1 MLTWLEAR
9 VSSLTKQLRL
19 VVGELTDV
27 GRRRERNQ
35 DNVTHFVPDDPDLF
49 ANRGALFV
57 VCDGMGGHA
66 AGEIASE
73 IGVRTIREEYFQQS
87 EDDALQALD
96 RAIRVANTAIYEHAH
111 EHLAHSGMGTTC
123 VATVLLGGRGYFVN
137 IGDSR
142 GYIVRDGR
150 MRQVT
155 HDHSWVA
162 EQVRAGVL
170 TEDQA
175 RTHTH
180 RNVIT
185 RSLGTQ
191 PEVAADLFI
200 ETIHPG
206 DRILLC
212 SDGLHGYVPEAEI
225 KSIVLEHE
233 PETGVRQLIDMAN
246 ANGGPDNITAI
257 LVTVL
262 DAPAAVD
269 TVTLP
274 AVRPAPRSGDL
285 ADLPTMPP
293 EPSPGHVLNLHPA
306 TTAPREVAMAP
317 LPAHAT
323 LERERGAAPTVGLRV
338 LAVAALCLLAFGIW
352 DLLAG
357 PYASG
362 RAAYAR
368 ALRDI
373 SAAQTAANAAATQSP
388 DQALASLATQR
399 AQLRTDLATLQLDAT
414 GRAKVQSALDVTIA
428 GAVQRVLTNYNTTNR
443 ITVLPD
449 TSLASYTVSCASATV
464 APGALGVI
472 SGGPG
477 SGGESGLPQIYVV
490 SSSGALYALSLSSG
504 TVTCGAAP
512 VIPAGVHAI
521 ATDGDQ
527 LYALVQ
533 QTAGWTVMQLSAT
546 SAPAVKI
553 TLPTDQTVA
562 PSTLAVLGGDAY
574 VVYPKGNG
582 SEILH
587 YGGADL
593 KKPAQTLGTATA
605 VNALRLTAA
614 GTPVMLLADG
624 SLATWDAAGQVH
636 AVPVTLATPAQT
648 SDPRNYSVAT
658 PVPVIA
664 PTATPAPATPTP
676 TTAPAT
682 PSPTGSPATGSIA
695 PAATATTTGTPSATP
710 AASPTP
716 TVAPAATGTTT
727 AAPST
732 LFDGPTSLAADRV
745 PGADLFIGDG
755 SAPRVVRFTVSGGEL
770 TLARQY
776 VYPGEKTPLRG
787 IASTPDG
794 AHLFAWSGDQLV
806 EVTLPA

>member
-1 MLTWLEAR
+1 M
-9 VSSLTKQLRL
+9 TKQLRL
-19 VVGELTDV
+19 AVGELTDV

-35 DNVTHFVPDDPDLF
+35 DNVTHLVPDDPDLF
-49 ANRGALFV
+49 AKRGALFV

-73 IGVRTIREEYFQQS
+73 IGVRTIREQYYQPS

-96 RAIRVANTAIYEHAH
+96 RAVRTANTAIFEHAH

-123 VATVLLGGRGYFVN
+123 VAAVLLGGRGYFVN

-142 GYIVRDGR
+142 GYIVSDGKL
-150 MRQVT
+150 RQVT

-170 TEDQA
+170 TADQA

-206 DRILLC
+206 DHILLC
-212 SDGLHGYVPEAEI
+212 SDGLHGYVPEETI
-225 KSIVLEHE
+225 KATVLEHE
-233 PETGVRQLIDMAN
+233 PEAGVRQLIDLAN

-262 DAPAAVD
+262 DAPVAVD

-274 AVRPAPRSGDL
+274 VAKPAPKSGDV
-285 ADLPTMPP
+285 ADLPTAPP
-293 EPSPGHVLNLHPA
+293 DFSLRQPLNLHPV
-306 TTAPREVAMAP
+306 TTAPREAAMAP
-317 LPAHAT
+317 ISLGEARAS
-323 LERERGAAPTVGLRV
+323 RRGVWPMVGLRL
-338 LAVAALCLLAFGIW
+338 LAVAALCLLAFGVW

-357 PYASG
+357 PYATG

-368 ALRDI
+368 AQRDI
-373 SAAQTAANAAATQSP
+373 SAAHTAANAAATEDP
-388 DQALASLATQR
+388 DQALASLAAQR
-399 AQLRTDLATLQLDAT
+399 QQLRSDLATLQLDAT
-414 GRAKVQSALDVTIA
+414 GRAQLQAALDVTIT
-428 GAVQRVLTNYNTTNR
+428 GAVQRVLTTYNDTNH
-443 ITVLPD
+443 ITVLPP
-449 TSLASYTVSCASATV
+449 TSLASYSVACASATV
-464 APGALGVI
+464 APGALGVV
-472 SGGPG
+472 GGAPG
-477 SGGESGLPQIYVV
+477 SGGEAALPHLYAV
-490 SSSGALYALSLSSG
+490 SASGALYALSLSTG
-504 TVTCGAAP
+504 TVTCGATP

-521 ATDGDQ
+521 VADGDQ

-533 QTAGWTVMQLSAT
+533 QTAGWTVMQLSAAA
-546 SAPAVKI
+546 APATKI
-553 TLPTDQTVA
+553 TLPTDGTAA
-562 PSTLAVLGGDAY
+562 PSTLAVLGGDVF
-574 VVYPKGNG
+574 VVYPKGSG

-587 YGGADL
+587 YGGTDL
-593 KKPAQTLGTATA
+593 KKPVQTLGTATT
-605 VNALRLTAA
+605 VNALRLTTG
-614 GTPVMLLADG
+614 GTPYLLLADG
-624 SLATWDAAGQVH
+624 SLASWDAAGQIH
-636 AVPVTLATPAQT
+636 AVSVSLAAPVRTG
-648 SDPRNYSVAT
+648 DPRAYTAAT

-682 PSPTGSPATGSIA
+682 PTITASPAAGAIQ
-695 PAATATTTGTPSATP
+695 PAATATAGGTPAATAVASPAPTATP
-710 AASPTP
+710 AASP
-716 TVAPAATGTTT
+716 AATGTAT
-727 AAPST
+727 AAPTT
-732 LFDGPTSLAADRV
+732 LFDGPASIAADRAASA
-745 PGADLFIGDG
+745 GLFIGDG
-755 SAPRVVRFTVSGGEL
+755 GTPRVVRFTVSGGAL

-776 VYPGEKTPLRG
+776 VYPDAMTPLRG
-787 IASTPDG
+787 IASAPDG

>member
-1 MLTWLEAR
+1 MLTRLEAG

-19 VVGELTDV
+19 SVGELTDV

-35 DNVTHFVPDDPDLF
+35 DNVTHLVPDDPELF
-49 ANRGALFV
+49 TKRGALFV

-73 IGVRTIREEYFQQS
+73 IGVRTIREEYFQPS
-87 EDDALQALD
+87 DDDALQALD
-96 RAIRVANTAIYEHAH
+96 RAVRAANTAIYEHAH

-123 VATVLLGGRGYFVN
+123 VAVVLMGGRGYFVN

-142 GYIVRDGR
+142 GYIVRDGK
-150 MRQVT
+150 MRQIT

-212 SDGLHGYVPEAEI
+212 SDGLHGYVQEETI
-225 KSIVLEHE
+225 KSTVLEHE
-233 PETGVRQLIDMAN
+233 PETGVRQLIDLAN
-246 ANGGPDNITAI
+246 ANGGPDNITAV

-274 AVRPAPRSGDL
+274 AIKPAPRSGDL
-285 ADLPTMPP
+285 ADLPTAPP
-293 EPSPGHVLNLHPA
+293 ELTPHKPLNLHPV
-306 TTAPREVAMAP
+306 TTTPREATMAP
-317 LPAHAT
+317 IPIREARTSGRGVLPM
-323 LERERGAAPTVGLRV
+323 VGLRV
-338 LAVAALCLLAFGIW
+338 LALAALCLLAFGIW

-368 ALRDI
+368 ALRDVT
-373 SAAQTAANAAATQSP
+373 AAQDAANAAATQEP
-388 DQALASLATQR
+388 DQALSSLAAQR
-399 AQLRTDLATLQLDAT
+399 QQLRSDLVTLQLDAT
-414 GRAKVQSALDVTIA
+414 GRAKLQTALDVTIA
-428 GAVQRVLTNYNTTNR
+428 GAVQRVLTTYNTTNH
-443 ITVLPD
+443 ISVLAD
-449 TSLASYTVSCASATV
+449 SSLARYTVSCASATV
-464 APGALGVI
+464 APGALGVV

-477 SGGESGLPQIYVV
+477 SSGEAALPQLYAL
-490 SSSGALYALSLSSG
+490 SGSGALYTLSLGPG
-504 TVTCGAAP
+504 TATCGASPMIAS
-512 VIPAGVHAI
+512 GVHAI
-521 ATDGDQ
+521 VTDGDQ

-533 QTAGWTVMQLSAT
+533 QPTGWTVMQMTAT
-546 SAPAVKI
+546 TAPAVKI
-553 TLPTDQTVA
+553 TLPTDETAA
-562 PSTLAVLGGDAY
+562 PSTLAALGGDVF

-593 KKPAQTLGTATA
+593 KKPAQTLSTATA
-605 VNALRLTAA
+605 VNALRLTMA
-614 GTPVMLLADG
+614 GTPFLLLADG
-624 SLATWDAAGQVH
+624 SIASWDVAGQMH
-636 AVPVTLATPAQT
+636 PVTVSLAAPVQT
-648 SDPRNYSVAT
+648 SDPHAYTVAT
-658 PVPVIA
+658 PVPEIA

-676 TTAPAT
+676 TAAPAT
-682 PSPTGSPATGSIA
+682 PSPTTA
-695 PAATATTTGTPSATP
+695 PASGSVAPASTATAGGTPASTAAPNPTATT
-710 AASPTP
+710 
-716 TVAPAATGTTT
+716 APT
-727 AAPST
+727 AAGSTSAAPNT
-732 LFDGPTSLAADRV
+732 LFDGPASIAADRS
-745 PGADLFIGDG
+745 PAASLFVGDA

-776 VYPGEKTPLRG
+776 VYAATMTPLRG
-787 IASTPDG
+787 IASTADG
-794 AHLFAWSGDQLV
+794 AHLFAWSGSQLI

>member
-1 MLTWLEAR
+1 M
-9 VSSLTKQLRL
+9 TKQLRIA
-19 VVGELTDV
+19 VGELTDV

-35 DNVTHFVPDDPDLF
+35 DNVTHLVPDDPDVF
-49 ANRGALFV
+49 ARRGALFV

-73 IGVRTIREEYFQQS
+73 IGVRTIREQYFQPS

-96 RAIRVANTAIYEHAH
+96 RAVRSANTAIFEHAH

-123 VATVLLGGRGYFVN
+123 VAAVLLGGRGYFVN

-142 GYIVRDGR
+142 GYIVRDGKL
-150 MRQVT
+150 RQVT

-170 TEDQA
+170 TADQA

-206 DRILLC
+206 DHILLC
-212 SDGLHGYVPEAEI
+212 SDGLHGYVPEETI
-225 KSIVLEHE
+225 RTTVLEHE
-233 PETGVRQLIDMAN
+233 PEAGVRQLIDLAN

-257 LVTVL
+257 LVSVL
-262 DAPAAVD
+262 DAPVAVD

-274 AVRPAPRSGDL
+274 VAKPAPKSGDV
-285 ADLPTMPP
+285 ADLPTAPP
-293 EPSPGHVLNLHPA
+293 DFSLRQPLNLHPV
-306 TTAPREVAMAP
+306 TTAPREAAMAP
-317 LPAHAT
+317 LSLGEARAS
-323 LERERGAAPTVGLRV
+323 RRGVWPMVGLRL

-357 PYASG
+357 PYATG

-368 ALRDI
+368 AQRDI
-373 SAAQTAANAAATQSP
+373 SAAQTAANAAASEDP
-388 DQALASLATQR
+388 DQALASLAAQR
-399 AQLRTDLATLQLDAT
+399 QQLRTDLATLQLDAT
-414 GRAKVQSALDVTIA
+414 GRAQLQNALNVTIA
-428 GAVQRVLTNYNTTNR
+428 GAVQRVLTIYNDTNH
-443 ITVLPD
+443 ITVLPQA
-449 TSLASYTVSCASATV
+449 SLASYSVSCASATV
-464 APGALGVI
+464 APGVLGVV
-472 SGGPG
+472 GGAPG
-477 SGGESGLPQIYVV
+477 SGGEAALPQLYVV
-490 SSSGALYALSLSSG
+490 SGSGALYALALG
-504 TVTCGAAP
+504 TGSVTCGATP
-512 VIPAGVHAI
+512 VIPSGVHAI
-521 ATDGDQ
+521 VTDGDQ

-533 QTAGWTVMQLSAT
+533 QTAGWTVMQLSSTA
-546 SAPAVKI
+546 APAVKI
-553 TLPTDQTVA
+553 TLPTDETAA
-562 PSTLAVLGGDAY
+562 PSTLAVLGGDVF

-593 KKPAQTLGTATA
+593 KKPAQTLETATA

-614 GTPVMLLADG
+614 GTPYLLLADG
-624 SLATWDAAGQVH
+624 SLASWDAAGQIH
-636 AVPVTLATPAQT
+636 AVNVSLAAPVQT
-648 SDPRNYSVAT
+648 SDPHAYSAAT

-682 PSPTGSPATGSIA
+682 PTTTALPTASPAAGAIQPAATVTATASGT
-695 PAATATTTGTPSATP
+695 PAATASPAPTAT
-710 AASPTP
+710 
-716 TVAPAATGTTT
+716 PAATGTTS
-727 AAPST
+727 AAPPT
-732 LFDGPTSLAADRV
+732 LFDGPASIAADRS
-745 PGADLFIGDG
+745 PSAGLFIADAN
-755 SAPRVVRFTVSGGEL
+755 SPRVIRFSVSGGAL
-770 TLARQY
+770 TLVRQY
-776 VYPGEKTPLRG
+776 VYADTMAPLRG

-794 AHLFAWSGDQLV
+794 
-806 EVTLPA
+806 